1 MSRTQTADS
10 KRINVALPPDMVQ
23 KLNDLAKHRGTTGSH
38 VVRQAIATEDYLRNE
53 IKQGGRVLIEKPDG
67 SLREIVFKD

>member
-1 MSRTQTADS
+1 
-10 KRINVALPPDMVQ
+10 MVQ